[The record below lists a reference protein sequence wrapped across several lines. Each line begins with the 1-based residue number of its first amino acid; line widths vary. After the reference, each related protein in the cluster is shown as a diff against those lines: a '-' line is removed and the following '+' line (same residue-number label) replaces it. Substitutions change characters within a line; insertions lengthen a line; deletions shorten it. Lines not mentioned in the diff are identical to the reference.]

1 MIGNR
6 DLVSGERRT
15 RIGALVRGG
24 TAGRAVACALL
35 FLAMSVSSC
44 GRPAAEGTAILR
56 GDQAYARGDLEEAL
70 AEYRLALRQGA
81 NNGESYARVAH
92 TYTALGQVDEAG
104 DHYRQAVELNPD
116 LADQAAADMVFLARR
131 AEGRS
136 DEFGMATA
144 FQTALEFRP
153 GIAVSELALPLARH
167 FSDTGEFG
175 RALPFYLKALNSVP
189 TDSLPPRDLLYE
201 TGLAYDEVGDCSRA
215 VIFYERFRN
224 RLPAWRRPREVDWR
238 YGNCSFQLSRMA
250 LEEANLDESL
260 RHLETIL
267 RVEQPENLLS
277 LAYFQKGE
285 ILSARG
291 ECEAAIEAFSQ
302 VFDADASGT
311 APHVLRAT
319 ERIDEIRF
327 GRPFLEGLR
336 DPTLG
341 PVPCTGSTLMPDTIN
356 VPRDR

>member
-6 DLVSGERRT
+6 DLPSRARRT
-15 RIGALVRGG
+15 RIGAP
-24 TAGRAVACALL
+24 GRAATCALVL
-35 FLAMSVSSC
+35 LTMALSAC
-44 GRPAAEGTAILR
+44 GRPRAEGTAIMR

-81 NNGESYARVAH
+81 ADGESYARVAH

-104 DHYRQAVELNPD
+104 DHYRRAVEWDPG

-131 AEGRS
+131 AESRS

-167 FSDTGEFG
+167 FSETGEFG

-189 TDSLPPRDLLYE
+189 VDSLPPRDLLYE

-215 VIFYERFRN
+215 VIFYERYRD
-224 RLPAWRRPREVDWR
+224 RLPQWRRGEVNWR
-238 YGNCSFQLSRMA
+238 YGNCSFQLARTA

-267 RVEQPENLLS
+267 RIGEPRNLLS

-291 ECEAAIEAFSQ
+291 ECEAAIEAFSE
-302 VFDADASGT
+302 VYYADASGT
-311 APHVLRAT
+311 APHVLRAR

-327 GRPFLEGLR
+327 GRPFMEGFR
-336 DPTLG
+336 DSALG
-341 PVPCTGSTLMPDTIN
+341 PAPCTGSTLMPDTLN
-356 VPRDR
+356 VAMDG